1 MRLAV
6 FLFRASGA
14 SGTSA
19 AATRFL
25 LLEELQEVTPC
36 ADSAEQHDDI
46 NDNSLYEHSQLSYC
60 DKVD

>member
-6 FLFRASGA
+6 FLFRASGT

-46 NDNSLYEHSQLSYC
+46 NKNVLYVHNLLSIS
-60 DKVD
+60 

>member
-25 LLEELQEVTPC
+25 LLEELQEVPPC
-36 ADSAEQHDDI
+36 VNNAEQHDDI
-46 NDNSLYEHSQLSYC
+46 NKDSLYVHGLIC
-60 DKVD
+60 

>member
-36 ADSAEQHDDI
+36 ADGAEQHDDI
-46 NDNSLYEHSQLSYC
+46 NKNVLYVHNL
-60 DKVD
+60 